1 MRKKPQTKAE
11 LIRLTKRIGVRAQG
25 CMDSQS
31 LRAAFRISCRTHPPV
46 CKPSGFES
54 LLRDMT
60 NSIQIRKRAGLAVL
74 PLALLLAL
82 LSGCDKAGS
91 AAAPADPEATAVKV
105 IVAAPT
111 TVEESSEYVAT
122 IKSRYSATVQPDAE
136 GQIARIFVRS
146 GEHVKPG
153 ARLMEIDPLK
163 QSATLKSQEA
173 ARNAKQAN
181 LDWARMQLDR
191 AKQLYAA
198 GVSSRQEL
206 DQAQTA
212 FDAAQADLAA
222 LDEQVREQKVELQY
236 YNVVARDEG
245 VIGDIPV
252 HVGDRV
258 TKTTVLTTID
268 QNRGLEA
275 YISVPTERSGN
286 VRMGLPVEILDS
298 DGKIIANCR
307 VTFIS
312 PQVDTSTQSVLVKA
326 AVDQPREGL
335 RASQFVQAR
344 IIWSSHPGF
353 VVPVVA
359 ISRIGGQF
367 FAFFA
372 EQGPKGMVAKQRPL
386 KLGEITGNDYIVRD
400 GVRAGDQVIVSG
412 SQNLADGSPVKIE
425 P

>member
-1 MRKKPQTKAE
+1 MA
-11 LIRLTKRIGVRAQG
+11 
-25 CMDSQS
+25 
-31 LRAAFRISCRTHPPV
+31 
-46 CKPSGFES
+46 
-54 LLRDMT
+54 
-60 NSIQIRKRAGLAVL
+60 L
-74 PLALLLAL
+74 PLAKIRLRAGTAAFLLAL
-82 LSGCDKAGS
+82 GLAAITGCGKTGS
-91 AAAPADPEATAVKV
+91 AAAPVDPAATAVKV
-105 IVAAPT
+105 LVAKLT

-136 GQIARIFVRS
+136 GQITRIFVRS
-146 GEHVKPG
+146 GEHVTRG
-153 ARLMEIDPLK
+153 TRLMEIDPLK

-173 ARNAKQAN
+173 SRNSKQAN

-191 AKQLYAA
+191 ARKLYAA
-198 GVSSRQEL
+198 GVSSKQEL

-212 FDAAQADLAA
+212 FEAAQADLAA

-245 VIGDIPV
+245 IVGDIPV

-275 YISVPTERSGN
+275 YISVPTERSDQ
-286 VRMGLPVEILDS
+286 VRMGAPVEILDS
-298 DGKIIANCR
+298 DGRGIANCR

-326 AVDQPREGL
+326 AVNQPREDL
-335 RASQFVQAR
+335 RASQFVRAR
-344 IIWSSHPGF
+344 IVWSSHPGF
-353 VVPVVA
+353 VIPVVA
-359 ISRIGGQF
+359 VSRLGGQF
-367 FAFFA
+367 FGFFA

-386 KLGEITGNDYIVRD
+386 KLGEIAGNDYVVRD
-400 GVRAGDQVIVSG
+400 GVHAGDQIIVSG
-412 SQNLADGSPVKIE
+412 SQNLADGSPVKVE

>member
-1 MRKKPQTKAE
+1 MTHSFV
-11 LIRLTKRIGVRAQG
+11 IRNGAIAV
-25 CMDSQS
+25 
-31 LRAAFRISCRTHPPV
+31 AF
-46 CKPSGFES
+46 
-54 LLRDMT
+54 LLF
-60 NSIQIRKRAGLAVL
+60 
-74 PLALLLAL
+74 ALLA
-82 LSGCDKAGS
+82 GCSKTGS
-91 AAAPADPEATAVKV
+91 AAAPADLPPTPVKV
-105 IVAAPT
+105 LTAKPS

-122 IKSRYSATVQPDAE
+122 IKSRFSATVQPDAE
-136 GQIARIFVRS
+136 GQITRIFVRS
-146 GEHVKPG
+146 GEHVNPG

-173 ARNAKQAN
+173 TRNARQAN
-181 LDWARMQLDR
+181 LDWARVQLDR
-191 AKQLYAA
+191 AKKLYAA

-245 VIGDIPV
+245 IVGDIPV

-275 YISVPTERSGN
+275 YISVPTERAVDLRLGA
-286 VRMGLPVEILDS
+286 PVEILDS
-298 DGKIIANCR
+298 NGKVIANSR
-307 VTFIS
+307 VTFVS
-312 PQVDTSTQSVLVKA
+312 PQVDTATQSVLAKA
-326 AVDQPREGL
+326 AVNPPREGL
-335 RASQFVQAR
+335 RASQFVRAR
-344 IIWSSHPGF
+344 IVWSSHPGF
-353 VVPVVA
+353 VIPVVA
-359 ISRIGGQF
+359 VSRLGGQF

-372 EQGPKGMVAKQRPL
+372 EQGPKGMVARQRPL
-386 KLGEITGNDYIVRD
+386 VLGEINGNDYIVRN
-400 GVRAGDQVIVSG
+400 GIQAGDQVIISG

>member
-1 MRKKPQTKAE
+1 
-11 LIRLTKRIGVRAQG
+11 
-25 CMDSQS
+25 
-31 LRAAFRISCRTHPPV
+31 
-46 CKPSGFES
+46 
-54 LLRDMT
+54 MT
-60 NSIQIRKRAGLAVL
+60 NSAAPNRSHLGVAGFLIA
-74 PLALLLAL
+74 LALLA
-82 LSGCDKAGS
+82 GCGKTGS
-91 AAAPADPEATAVKV
+91 AAAPADPSATPVKV
-105 IVAAPT
+105 LLAKPT
-111 TVEESSEYVAT
+111 TVEETSEYVAT
-122 IKSRYSATVQPDAE
+122 IKSRFSTTVQPDAE
-136 GQIARIFVRS
+136 GQVTRIFVRS
-146 GEHVKPG
+146 GEHVAPG
-153 ARLMEIDPLK
+153 TRLMEIDPLK

-173 ARNAKQAN
+173 SRNSKQAN
-181 LDWARMQLDR
+181 LDWARIQLDR
-191 AKQLYAA
+191 AKKLYAA

-245 VIGDIPV
+245 IVGDIPV

-275 YISVPTERSGN
+275 YISVPTERSGD
-286 VRMGLPVEILDS
+286 VRMGAPVEILDG
-298 DGKIIANCR
+298 DGKVIANCR

-312 PQVDTSTQSVLVKA
+312 PQVDTATQSILVKA
-326 AVDQPREGL
+326 AVDRPREDL
-335 RASQFVQAR
+335 RASQFVRAR
-344 IIWSSHPGF
+344 MVWRSHPGF

-372 EQGPKGMVAKQRPL
+372 EPGPKGAVARQRPL
-386 KLGEITGNDYIVRD
+386 KLGEITGNDYVVRD
-400 GVRAGDQVIVSG
+400 GIRAGDQIIVSG